1 MTKKYRV
8 QAEVFWRCSNDRYR
22 TVSAIKT
29 FIGRTQ
35 ADVYSYLTYYCGHN
49 GMSDV
54 KMIEEGEIN
63 EA

>member
-8 QAEVFWRCSNDRYR
+8 QAEVFWRCSRDQYK

-29 FIGRTQ
+29 FIGHTK

-49 GMSDV
+49 GMT
-54 KMIEEGEIN
+54 KNIIIEEGEIN